1 MGMLATR
8 SVWEVGRSRE
18 PPGVLRHA
26 AFAAGAIRRRWRLL
40 AAVAASLLAVTG
52 LALRALPPS
61 YEATTRVVFR
71 PSPVLHLRADR
82 ERDGSPMRGADEIVW
97 RAENRR
103 KMIVATGALAEFE
116 ARRSP
121 LLRLKDRIFEKLRGP
136 RTEDQKIDGLVGML
150 ETRLSIWTESG
161 DVLAIRVR
169 WPDARTAARLADAAR
184 VSFLDARYAVEVQAV
199 EKLVAILEEHA
210 AGIAARADRQ
220 VAQLA
225 LLSDAERDR
234 ILSVDALDPARM
246 RPAVPR
252 ELKLLQDELA
262 EKERVLSGMEDS
274 RRMQLAALNTRLV
287 EERTEYS
294 DAHPEVVGLLQ
305 KIGSL
310 ETESDDMAKLR
321 REHRNLRNTVN
332 ELTGEVEERG
342 PGAREE
348 REERAFLPS
357 LRARGANASHNRL
370 ALAAA
375 EVESARSRIQALRIE
390 ADTARAAFPLRYV
403 VVQPAL
409 VPKAPVSP
417 DPLPVMLAA
426 LLDALL
432 LGALAAVLAE
442 VRHGAVRSRWQLEAA
457 LGGGAPVVEVRLS

>member
-1 MGMLATR
+1 M
-8 SVWEVGRSRE
+8 
-18 PPGVLRHA
+18 A
-26 AFAAGAIRRRWRLL
+26 A
-40 AAVAASLLAVTG
+40 
-52 LALRALPPS
+52 
-61 YEATTRVVFR
+61 
-71 PSPVLHLRADR
+71 
-82 ERDGSPMRGADEIVW
+82 
-97 RAENRR
+97 
-103 KMIVATGALAEFE
+103 K
-116 ARRSP
+116 
-121 LLRLKDRIFEKLRGP
+121 
-136 RTEDQKIDGLVGML
+136 
-150 ETRLSIWTESG
+150 
-161 DVLAIRVR
+161 
-169 WPDARTAARLADAAR
+169 LADAAR
-184 VSFLDARYAVEVQAV
+184 ANFLEARYAVEVQAV
-199 EKLVAILEEHA
+199 EKLVSILEEHA

-220 VAQLA
+220 VAELS
-225 LLSDAERDR
+225 LLSDAERER
-234 ILSVDALDPARM
+234 ILSADALDPARM

-252 ELKLLQDELA
+252 ELKLLQDALA

-274 RRMQLAALNTRLV
+274 RRMQLAALNTRLA
-287 EERTEYS
+287 EQRTEYS
-294 DAHPEVVGLLQ
+294 DSHPEVVGLLQ

-310 ETESDDMAKLR
+310 ETESDDMARLR

-332 ELTGEVEERG
+332 ELTGEVEERT
-342 PGAREE
+342 PDLREE

-357 LRARGANASHNRL
+357 LRVRGANAGRNRV

-375 EVESARSRIQALRIE
+375 EVESARARIQALRIE

-409 VPKAPVSP
+409 VPRAPISP

>member
-8 SVWEVGRSRE
+8 PVWEVRRSRE
-18 PPGVLRHA
+18 PGGGLRLV
-26 AFAAGAIRRRWRLL
+26 AFAAGAIRRRWGL
-40 AAVAASLLAVTG
+40 AAGVAGSLVLAAGLAVV
-52 LALRALPPS
+52 ALPPS
-61 YEATTRVVFR
+61 YESTTRVVFR
-71 PSPVLHLRADR
+71 PSSVLQLRADR
-82 ERDGSPMRGADEIVW
+82 ERDGSPMKGAEDIVW
-97 RAENRR
+97 KLENRR
-103 KMIVATGALAEFE
+103 KMIVSTGALAAFE
-116 ARRSP
+116 ARRAP
-121 LLRLKDRIFEKLRGP
+121 LLRLKDRVFEKLRGP
-136 RTEDQKIDGLVGML
+136 RSEAQKIDGLVGML
-150 ETRLSIWTESG
+150 ESRLTIWTEPG

-169 WPDARTAARLADAAR
+169 WPDARMAARLADAAR
-184 VSFLDARYAVEVQAV
+184 ANFLDARFAVEVQAV
-199 EKLVAILEEHA
+199 EKLVGILEEHA

-274 RRMQLAALNTRLV
+274 RRMQLAALSARLA
-287 EERTEYS
+287 EERMEYS

-310 ETESDDMAKLR
+310 ETESEDMARARK
-321 REHRNLRNTVN
+321 EHRNLRNTVN
-332 ELTGEVEERG
+332 ELTGEVEERT
-342 PGAREE
+342 PATREE

-357 LRARGANASHNRL
+357 LRARGPAARHTRL
-370 ALAAA
+370 AVAAA

-409 VPKAPVSP
+409 VPDAPVSP
-417 DPLPVMLAA
+417 DPFPVLLAA
-426 LLDALL
+426 LLDALV

-442 VRHGAVRSRWQLEAA
+442 VRQGAVRSRWQLEAA
-457 LGGGAPVVEVRLS
+457 LGGVTPVVEVRLS